1 MNKSVVAVLKKSSTC
16 LVGSPA
22 QLGNPQCTG
31 FFAAISLFTT
41 AIATTPAIVAYAT
54 NSKSAATA
62 PNIKVLPIGS
72 SNQPLTVAVS
82 DRKSHLLDFSNSNR
96 VVMGVWVDDPKEFAS
111 SFKVESVNNDP
122 RMLAFT
128 GVVGGSSKFTAN
140 LITVDTGTGEQ
151 YIQPIRLIK
160 QSSNKNITKLID
172 PNTVAAAS
180 NDEPP
185 NSPPIQPQAPANVAN
200 SAAANDLE
208 RGAKAAVSMQALVDP
223 ELKTRIVELIAAA
236 KSGQDLNTA
245 AGQIGISPQYVARLI
260 SLGKTN

>member
-1 MNKSVVAVLKKSSTC
+1 MNKSVVAAV
-16 LVGSPA
+16 
-22 QLGNPQCTG
+22 
-31 FFAAISLFTT
+31 SLFTT
-41 AIATTPAIVAYAT
+41 AIAITPAIVAYAT

-82 DRKSHLLDFSNSNR
+82 DRKSHLIDFSNSNR
-96 VVMGVWVDDPKEFAS
+96 VVTGVWVDDPKEFAS
-111 SFKVESVNNDP
+111 SFKVEAINNDP

-140 LITVDTGTGEQ
+140 LLTVDTATGEQ

-172 PNTVAAAS
+172 LNTVAATP
-180 NDEPP
+180 NDESSTSQPS
-185 NSPPIQPQAPANVAN
+185 NMPQAPANVTN
-200 SAAANDLE
+200 PAAVHFLE

-223 ELKTRIVELIAAA
+223 ELKTRVVELITAA

-245 AGQIGISPQYVARLI
+245 AEQIGISPQYVSRLI
-260 SLGKTN
+260 SLGKTNQPGKNPI

>member
-1 MNKSVVAVLKKSSTC
+1 MNKSVVAVLKKSSTW
-16 LVGSPA
+16 
-22 QLGNPQCTG
+22 GNPKTG
-31 FFAAISLFTT
+31 FFAAVSLFTT
-41 AIATTPAIVAYAT
+41 AIASTPAIVAYAT
-54 NSKSAATA
+54 NSKSAANA

-72 SNQPLTVAVS
+72 SSQPLTVAVS
-82 DRKSHLLDFSNSNR
+82 DRKSHLIDFSHSNR
-96 VVMGVWVDDPKEFAS
+96 VVTGVWVNDPKEFAS

-160 QSSNKNITKLID
+160 QSSNKNITEFID
-172 PNTVAAAS
+172 PNTVAATLNNESS
-180 NDEPP
+180 NSSIP
-185 NSPPIQPQAPANVAN
+185 QMPQAPGNIANP
-200 SAAANDLE
+200 AAANDLE

-223 ELKTRIVELIAAA
+223 DLKTRVVELIAAA

-260 SLGKTN
+260 SLGQTNQTDTFK